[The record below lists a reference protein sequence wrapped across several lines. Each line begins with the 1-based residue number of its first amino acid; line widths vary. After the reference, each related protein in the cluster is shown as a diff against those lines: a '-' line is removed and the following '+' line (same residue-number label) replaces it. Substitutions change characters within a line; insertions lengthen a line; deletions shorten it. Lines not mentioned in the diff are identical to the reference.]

1 MEQFIL
7 THEIIPINE
16 QYRLRVFPQHI
27 ELKEKVEANLTMD
40 TVDQQTIDEFIVLQT
55 PLLFD
60 LIQTSDCVS
69 DVVKAKYEL

>member
-40 TVDQQTIDEFIVLQT
+40 TVDQQIIDEFIVLQT

-69 DVVKAKYEL
+69 DIVKSKYQL

>member
-16 QYRLRVFPQHI
+16 QYRLRVFPQHL

-40 TVDQQTIDEFIVLQT
+40 VINQQSINDFIDLQT
-55 PLLFD
+55 PLLFALVQD
-60 LIQTSDCVS
+60 SECISEQ
-69 DVVKAKYEL
+69 VKSKYYI

>member
-40 TVDQQTIDEFIVLQT
+40 TVDQQIIDEFKVLQT

-69 DVVKAKYEL
+69 DIVKAKYQL